1 MPKTLPQMRLSRDE
15 DLFLRRWMYD
25 EVHYQEGQGPAKR
38 LQIQHQAMPADLAV
52 IVAAGIP
59 DLVEQERIAGGAP
72 SISSPAWPW
81 SDEEYR
87 SRLAEARRVLSER
100 RATGSAEQR
109 MEARVGTIGI
119 HLAREVFIA
128 GTSPPAL
135 CRRDDGWSASTPDR
149 AHLLVT
155 TGFTPVER

>member
-1 MPKTLPQMRLSRDE
+1 MKLSRDE

-38 LQIQHQAMPADLAV
+38 LQIQHQAIPADLAV

-72 SISSPAWPW
+72 SISLPTWPW

-87 SRLAEARRVLSER
+87 VRLAEARKILTER
-100 RATGSAEQR
+100 G
-109 MEARVGTIGI
+109 
-119 HLAREVFIA
+119 
-128 GTSPPAL
+128 
-135 CRRDDGWSASTPDR
+135 
-149 AHLLVT
+149 T
-155 TGFTPVER
+155 TGFARHEQPTSSRA